1 MQSVAITIS
10 SWLPGQQMERVIFFV
25 FKAGVKISLS
35 FITTSLASF
44 LNVHYHHK
52 VVSQQ
57 ISSLK

>member
-10 SWLPGQQMERVIFFV
+10 SWLPGQQMERVI

-44 LNVHYHHK
+44 LNVHYHYK
-52 VVSQQ
+52 VVSQH